1 MITASEVHDPSS
13 PGGNV
18 GLGAGLGDLSGFAAD
33 GQNFQMIDGS
43 EYNADK
49 AYKDSKLC
57 NVLFAKELRNR
68 LQETNS
74 QITVNAFG
82 PGLITRT
89 GTYFP
94 ITTFRLCDCP
104 YETDTFGFYRISR
117 AKDSSRRGA

>member
-68 LQETNS
+68 LQETN
-74 QITVNAFG
+74 QNDLCKLL
-82 PGLITRT
+82 LIIIQPT
-89 GTYFP
+89 FP
-94 ITTFRLCDCP
+94 KWLNMQKMIN
-104 YETDTFGFYRISR
+104 SR
-117 AKDSSRRGA
+117 KSFKRMRWNLSKDFKM